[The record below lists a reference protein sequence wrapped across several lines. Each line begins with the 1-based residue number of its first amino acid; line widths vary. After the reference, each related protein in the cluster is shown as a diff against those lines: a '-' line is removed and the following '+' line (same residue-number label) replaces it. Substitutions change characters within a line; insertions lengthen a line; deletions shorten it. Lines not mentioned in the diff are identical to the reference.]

1 MGIFERYD
9 KDRSGKIDPLE
20 LRDALYGIGYAVPAS
35 VLQLLLSKYSD
46 GSNYRRVEL
55 GFDSFV
61 ECGMIIKVKLIELLK
76 LRMCLSYLYFF
87 ICVSYSDDHQ

>member
-1 MGIFERYD
+1 MADIGGGVLGNRYGHFVKDGGAMVPYSDMAAPYVGCYGIFERYD

-61 ECGMIIKVKLIELLK
+61 
-76 LRMCLSYLYFF
+76 
-87 ICVSYSDDHQ
+87 